1 MVGTSGFFRNA
12 IPKGVWAVWEPA
24 VPPHLH
30 PDDPGLYQRVSG
42 ATRAAARRPDPGV
55 TPVIHPVTAVERRL

>member
-1 MVGTSGFFRNA
+1 MVGYLRFFRNA

-30 PDDPGLYQRVSG
+30 PDDPGLYQQVKGPHGRLH
-42 ATRAAARRPDPGV
+42 ADPTRASLR
-55 TPVIHPVTAVERRL
+55 